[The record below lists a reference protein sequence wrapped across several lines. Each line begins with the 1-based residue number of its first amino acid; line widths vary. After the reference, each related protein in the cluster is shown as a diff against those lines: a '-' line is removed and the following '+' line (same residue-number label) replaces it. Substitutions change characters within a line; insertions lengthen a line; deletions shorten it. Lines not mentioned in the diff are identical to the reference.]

1 MSAVLKSGVTL
12 AVIAAVC
19 AALVAITYSLTSE
32 RIAVNEKAWLEK
44 SLEPALAGLT
54 FEGSVSGSMLVVRTP
69 HDLPGPDDVII
80 YRVYADDLPVAA
92 LFAVTARDGYAG
104 AIRVLIG
111 IEYDGTVTGIRIL
124 EHRETPGLGDK
135 IVASRSDWV
144 FQFDGRSLGD
154 PRLEQWSIRR
164 DGGEFDQLTGASVT
178 PRAVI
183 KVTKETLIYFA
194 AHRDEIFS
202 APATEDRE

>member
-12 AVIAAVC
+12 AAIGAVC

-32 RIAVNEKAWLEK
+32 RIAANEQAWLEK

-54 FEGSVSGSMLVVRTP
+54 FEGSVSESMLVVRAP
-69 HDLPGPDDVII
+69 HELPGPDDVII

-111 IEYDGTVTGIRIL
+111 IEYDGTITGIRIL

-135 IVASRSDWV
+135 IVSSRSDWV

-154 PRLEQWSIRR
+154 PGLEEWAIKR

-183 KVTKETLIYFA
+183 RVTKETLIYFA
-194 AHRDEIFS
+194 EHRDEIFS
-202 APATEDRE
+202 APATEDTE